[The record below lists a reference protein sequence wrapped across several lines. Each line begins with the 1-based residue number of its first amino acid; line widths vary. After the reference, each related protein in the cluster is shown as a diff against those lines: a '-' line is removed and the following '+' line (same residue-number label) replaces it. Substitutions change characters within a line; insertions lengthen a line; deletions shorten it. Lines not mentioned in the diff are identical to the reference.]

1 MYRGRPPPRGG
12 DPPYPPPYEGRG
24 PPPPRSY
31 PAAGYRD
38 DRSRARAPYQHD
50 YHNHGYPDSYRR
62 SPPRR
67 RYPSPGSGGHRGAE
81 YWASGPPREVSGPG
95 SEAAS
100 LLWVAAEERRYWGA
114 VPISSRSAFVS
125 SRRAKRLQKAAR
137 RAALRP
143 LLKRHTRRPLVCPSD
158 RCVCVCVQ
166 TQRFFCVLAFRP
178 HANTVLGR

>member
-12 DPPYPPPYEGRG
+12 YPPPYEGRG

-50 YHNHGYPDSYRR
+50 YHNHGHPDSYRR

-100 LLWVAAEERRYWGA
+100 LLWVAAEERRYWGTA
-114 VPISSRSAFVS
+114 PISSHQLPSAPALRLLAAAEQSAFRKLHVEQRCAPCWS
-125 SRRAKRLQKAAR
+125 D
-137 RAALRP
+137 
-143 LLKRHTRRPLVCPSD
+143 TRGVRS
-158 RCVCVCVQ
+158 CVCKRSVFSAFWPFGHTQ
-166 TQRFFCVLAFRP
+166 TQF
-178 HANTVLGR
+178 